1 MKVYTYSEARQR
13 LARLLDEAREG
24 GEIRIKR
31 RDGSEF
37 AVLPVR
43 SGASP
48 LDVPGID
55 TGLSREDI
63 VAAVRESRERD
74 PTYRVRPG
82 PVTHHLPP
90 PNRHQVDPELG
101 VGRKGRV
108 VAQVEVED
116 RSPSSP
122 GASARAGRR
131 EGIHGGLSHPL
142 PNLRPSAPH
151 TLGRAVPC

>member
-74 PTYRVRPG
+74 ST
-82 PVTHHLPP
+82 
-90 PNRHQVDPELG
+90 
-101 VGRKGRV
+101 
-108 VAQVEVED
+108 
-116 RSPSSP
+116 
-122 GASARAGRR
+122 
-131 EGIHGGLSHPL
+131 
-142 PNLRPSAPH
+142 
-151 TLGRAVPC
+151 